1 MTDRP
6 LRGEHRLQASVIT
19 SRPACLSLSLSLSLR
34 TALVA
39 IGRLTTT
46 STTTTTTVT
55 TTAIGVRQF
64 YGDMSSSNQR
74 YGDDFSRGGPAP
86 HRQTVA
92 QYYCNN
98 PKRLCYA
105 IAARNRRYADQTM
118 ARLIELQSQRALN
131 DKELEQWRKA
141 EKWIFD
147 EGRVEQLLITTTV
160 ETTTIVSL

>member
-1 MTDRP
+1 M
-6 LRGEHRLQASVIT
+6 
-19 SRPACLSLSLSLSLR
+19 
-34 TALVA
+34 
-39 IGRLTTT
+39 TT

-55 TTAIGVRQF
+55 TAAAISVRQF

-86 HRQTVA
+86 RRLTVA
-92 QYYCNN
+92 QTYHND

-105 IAARNRRYADQTM
+105 IAARNRRYAEQTM
-118 ARLIELQSQRALN
+118 TRLIAVQFRRNLN

-147 EGRVEQLLITTTV
+147 EGNYYYYRYC
-160 ETTTIVSL
+160 